1 MTPPAVVFDLDGVL
15 LDSETAWTR
24 AETRLFERYGR
35 TYGADEKRLLIGGS
49 LGETAEEL
57 ERLLARPGTS
67 EGLLEEL
74 LALAAEEFAGPVE
87 PMPGALDLV
96 GELRRTGHP
105 MAVASNSQRRLVDL
119 ALDGSGLDQAFDAV
133 VAGDEV
139 AHPKPAPDLYLEA
152 CRRLGTA
159 PDSALAIEDSPRG
172 ATAARTAGLFVIG
185 IPYLPG
191 LELDADLLAGSL
203 EDAGVRAVLGLRAQA
218 DVCEEAEP
226 GLAWEHA
233 ALVAVLLDPN
243 GAVLLAEQH
252 RELDPVGLVVRI
264 RIPVPLEV
272 AQTLSSLVVAAVA
285 GPGREPFPNEVRDEQ
300 RHSARTEVVEC
311 RAHHRAKVVAR
322 RHVVDRVVDEDG
334 IEREPQPERAHVALD
349 VLALR
354 VDRSAHRQHLRRHIR
369 QRHLEAALQV

>member
-57 ERLLARPGTS
+57 ERLLERPGAS

-87 PMPGALDLV
+87 PMPGALELV
-96 GELRRTGHP
+96 GELRRTGRP

-119 ALDGSGLDQAFDAV
+119 ALDGSGLGEAFDAV

-152 CRRLGTA
+152 CRHLGTA
-159 PDSALAIEDSPRG
+159 PDGALAIEDSPRG

-203 EDAGVRAVLGLRAQA
+203 EDAGVRAVLGLPPSPDAR
-218 DVCEEAEP
+218 P
-226 GLAWEHA
+226 GT
-233 ALVAVLLDPN
+233 P
-243 GAVLLAEQH
+243 
-252 RELDPVGLVVRI
+252 
-264 RIPVPLEV
+264 
-272 AQTLSSLVVAAVA
+272 
-285 GPGREPFPNEVRDEQ
+285 
-300 RHSARTEVVEC
+300 
-311 RAHHRAKVVAR
+311 R
-322 RHVVDRVVDEDG
+322 RR
-334 IEREPQPERAHVALD
+334 PP
-349 VLALR
+349 
-354 VDRSAHRQHLRRHIR
+354 RRPR
-369 QRHLEAALQV
+369 G